1 MASIYDVAKLAGVS
15 KTLVSRVINDQKGV
29 SEKSRK
35 KILDA
40 MNELNYRPNAIAR
53 SLVLQK
59 TNIIGV
65 IMDSLCQAY
74 YFDFIKGIEQE
85 IEKSSYEVLF
95 CSARDNVEAKKKYVD
110 FFSQGRTDGFIM
122 YGSNVRD
129 HKLIE
134 ELEHSRMP
142 MVIVENDV
150 DGLNINNICVDN
162 RYGSEVMI
170 EYLIKQGC
178 KNIYHVTGD
187 LAVKAAIDRME
198 GYRAALRK
206 HGMECREEM
215 IIQADFTVEG
225 GCRAMRKALAEGM
238 DELPDAIYFGS
249 DATAAGGMIALEEK
263 GIRIPEDIKVAGFD
277 NDLIMLPDRKPRR
290 LTTLAQPMFEMGAN
304 AARLLLD
311 DIKDS
316 PQKKKR
322 MIYYPELVI
331 GETT

>member
-15 KTLVSRVINDQKGV
+15 KTLVSRVINNQKGV
-29 SEKSRK
+29 GEKSRQR
-35 KILDA
+35 ILDA
-40 MNELNYRPNAIAR
+40 MEELNYRPNAIAR
-53 SLVLQK
+53 SLVLQR

-65 IMDSLCQAY
+65 IMDNLCQPF

-95 CSARDNVEAKKKYVD
+95 CSARDNVEAKKKYID
-110 FFSQGRTDGFIM
+110 FFSQGRTDGFIL

-129 HKLIE
+129 HKLIG
-134 ELEHSRMP
+134 ELEHSQVP

-162 RYGSEVMI
+162 RYGSEVMMD
-170 EYLIKQGC
+170 YLIQQGC
-178 KNIYHVTGD
+178 RNIYHVTGD
-187 LAVKAAIDRME
+187 LTVKAAIDRME

-206 HGMECREEM
+206 NGMECREDM
-215 IIQADFTVEG
+215 IIPADFTVDG
-225 GCRAMRKALAEGM
+225 GYRAMKKALEEGM
-238 DELPDAIYFGS
+238 ECFPDAIYFGS

-263 GIRIPEDIKVAGFD
+263 GFKIPEDVKVAGFD
-277 NDLIMLPDRKPRR
+277 NDSIILPNRQLKR
-290 LTTLAQPMFEMGAN
+290 LTTLSQPMFEMGAN
-304 AARLLLD
+304 AVKLLLD

-316 PQKKKR
+316 PEKKKR
-322 MIYYPELVI
+322 IIYYPELVV

>member
-1 MASIYDVAKLAGVS
+1 MNPDADAM
-15 KTLVSRVINDQKGV
+15 
-29 SEKSRK
+29 

-134 ELEHSRMP
+134 ELER
-142 MVIVENDV
+142 
-150 DGLNINNICVDN
+150 
-162 RYGSEVMI
+162 
-170 EYLIKQGC
+170 QGH
-178 KNIYHVTGD
+178 KV
-187 LAVKAAIDRME
+187 
-198 GYRAALRK
+198 
-206 HGMECREEM
+206 
-215 IIQADFTVEG
+215 
-225 GCRAMRKALAEGM
+225 
-238 DELPDAIYFGS
+238 
-249 DATAAGGMIALEEK
+249 
-263 GIRIPEDIKVAGFD
+263 PEDVTVVGFD
-277 NDLIMLPDRKPRR
+277 NYLYPGLPDRRI
-290 LTTLAQPMFEMGAN
+290 TTYEVDMKGLAQVALKKILKRMEDPEAMKRMDLVAGHIVE
-304 AARLLLD
+304 
-311 DIKDS
+311 KDS
-316 PQKKKR
+316 VRPPRQ
-322 MIYYPELVI
+322 
-331 GETT
+331 GETV